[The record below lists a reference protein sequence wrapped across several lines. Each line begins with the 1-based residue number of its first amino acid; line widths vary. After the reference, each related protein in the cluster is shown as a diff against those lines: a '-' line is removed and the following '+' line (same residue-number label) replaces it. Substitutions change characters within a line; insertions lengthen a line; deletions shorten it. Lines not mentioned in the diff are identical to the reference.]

1 MEAPIEVLRIDQS
14 TVSKEIS
21 RFRPCDDETR
31 CFYCRDWAQFIYKKH
46 FVWAAKTQEEVLS
59 QETIIKAGPYELS
72 FLDQDVVPKERATKL
87 AKRFE
92 KLLSKDQARAIDIFE
107 ACHLWTKLPST
118 FSGLPDMFDRIEFN
132 PFPDAIPLTD
142 DPSDPAHLL
151 DPLVIERLSL
161 CLPSDSF
168 HLLKNLTGDILL
180 SHTQPTCD
188 HMKPESKSPAELE
201 VDRIIFNENSVDT
214 INIALKELEL
224 ALDRAWAP
232 LYLFLEKME
241 QHEHRRS
248 RLMGSEC
255 KTEMDEF
262 VKNQNYTPFVDYWSK
277 NASLFKKKKG
287 VSAADELKN
296 IDKMVE
302 DRLSE
307 LQAKGEQFVSEFA
320 VPRLEQIQVL
330 TSDLWKL
337 MVPTFAEMGK
347 RMEKISLEKGGDQ
360 PKKLFKQPSQIT
372 LDEVDSTKE
381 VKKAKELFIKELRKR
396 IVVHNKEIEELSAYY
411 YEARPELSARVD
423 KLNNKEFKKRVKKV
437 ESGYYSIRQ
446 FYLEQI
452 VSNLFPDSL
461 FCKCVLYCLE
471 PLMQEGEV
479 MEAMTIEKEI
489 KRFIETHSKMLMNRC
504 QLQDSFEEGV
514 QIGRSELAGILGKL
528 FLKEGM
534 RIQGETLA
542 LKRQNTLLKSM
553 GVSET
558 ESTQKKKSKK
568 KKGNSSTG
576 PSTPSNPAESPSTP
590 TKQIQEEKPAAPPPL
605 SRAERL
611 RLVVSGTRTSEQ
623 KVKDE
628 PKVEKKDSSNEAEEN
643 VNVEKKGTCLTRFL
657 RSLVD

>member
-21 RFRPCDDETR
+21 RFRPCDNETR
-31 CFYCRDWAQFIYKKH
+31 CFYCRDWAQYIYKKH
-46 FVWAAKTQEEVLS
+46 FTWAAKTQEEVFS
-59 QETIIKAGPYELS
+59 QETFIKAGPYELC
-72 FLDQDVVPKERATKL
+72 FLDQDIIPKERATKL

-92 KLLSKDQARAIDIFE
+92 KLLSKGQARAIDIFE
-107 ACHLWTKLPST
+107 ACYLWTKLPSAL
-118 FSGLPDMFDRIEFN
+118 SGLPDMFDRIEFN
-132 PFPDAIPLTD
+132 PFPDAIPLAD
-142 DPSDPAHLL
+142 DPSDPAQLL
-151 DPLVIERLSL
+151 DPLVIERQSL

-188 HMKPESKSPAELE
+188 HMKPESKSPTELD
-201 VDRIIFNENSVDT
+201 VDRVIFNENSADT
-214 INIALKELEL
+214 INIALRELKV
-224 ALDRAWAP
+224 ALDRAWSP
-232 LYLFLEKME
+232 FYLFLEKME
-241 QHEHRRS
+241 QHERRRS
-248 RLMGSEC
+248 KLMGSEC
-255 KTEMDEF
+255 KTEIDEY
-262 VKNQNYTPFVDYWSK
+262 VKTQNYTPFVDYWSS
-277 NASLFKKKKG
+277 NAALYKKKKG

-302 DRLSE
+302 DRLAD
-307 LQAKGEQFVSEFA
+307 LRTKGEQFLTEFA
-320 VPRLEQIQVL
+320 IPRLQDIQVL

-347 RMEKISLEKGGDQ
+347 RMEKISLEKGGEQ

-372 LDEVDSTKE
+372 LDQVDSTKE
-381 VKKAKELFIKELRKR
+381 VVKAKELFIKELRKH
-396 IVVHNKEIEELSAYY
+396 IASHNIEIDELLAFYH
-411 YEARPELSARVD
+411 EARPELAARAD

-446 FYLEQI
+446 FYYEQI

-489 KRFIETHSKMLMNRC
+489 KRFIETHSEMLMNRC
-504 QLQDSFEEGV
+504 HLQDSFEEGV
-514 QIGRSELAGILGKL
+514 QMGRSELAGILGKL

-542 LKRQNTLLKSM
+542 LKRQNSLLKSM

-558 ESTQKKKSKK
+558 ESSQKKKSKK
-568 KKGNSSTG
+568 KKGNSNG
-576 PSTPSNPAESPSTP
+576 PMAPSTPVETPSTP
-590 TKQIQEEKPAAPPPL
+590 TEQFEEETPAPPPL
-605 SRAERL
+605 SRDERL
-611 RLVVSGTRTSEQ
+611 RLVVSGTRLSEQ
-623 KVKDE
+623 KVREE
-628 PKVEKKDSSNEAEEN
+628 PTVEKNEPAETK
-643 VNVEKKGTCLTRFL
+643 EKPSTTKGTYFDQ
-657 RSLVD
+657 SPYK